1 MQKPYPLATPETP
14 RFPLREIRPEPPER
28 RLLKNKNAPQPC
40 SGQRPSPPGAA
51 LCPEYPHWN
60 LPAAETDYA

>member
-1 MQKPYPLATPETP
+1 MQKPSPLATPETP
-14 RFPLREIRPEPPER
+14 HFPLREIQPEPPER
-28 RLLKNKNAPQPC
+28 RLLIQPKWRPF
-40 SGQRPSPPGAA
+40 SWQRPSPPGAA